1 MYNNA
6 DQFRFYDEKVK
17 KEEKELESFPSK
29 PEDYN
34 MPMIYLTED
43 EIKEFN
49 EICEKEN
56 LDLKVCPLSQFTN
69 REQLDDE
76 TIAKEIKLMAQTFK
90 GKNKEVKE
98 PEPENKKGENKNKVN
113 LDYKIKYVNEYIGKK
128 QMKKT
133 PDQQDDKED
142 EKNSEH
148 EKNSDS
154 SSDSSKSDEIYK
166 NEDGKYVQNKKKDIK
181 RNINK
186 GKNKKRK
193 IIEDEEEE
201 KVEKLNLKKKKP
213 EKLNDN
219 FFKYFEKIKTSSQQ
233 TQNEEKRTQEL
244 ISEILE
250 KSQYLTEEGLAEL
263 SKQKHIRIL
272 GRQLSI
278 SDLHQKKPAQL
289 EDILVNIEYNSRFIK
304 LEPNRGVNIRN
315 IINKEELE
323 KRNYEKAEQKRRLKE
338 EIMKNKYNKDNEQ
351 NNGEKKMSEEDQSES
366 SYDEDDKSL
375 D

>member
-17 KEEKELESFPSK
+17 KEEQELESFPSK

-90 GKNKEVKE
+90 GKYKEVKE
-98 PEPENKKGENKNKVN
+98 PEPENKNKVN

-142 EKNSEH
+142 EKNCEH

-338 EIMKNKYNKDNEQ
+338 ETMKNKYNKDNEQ

>member
-6 DQFRFYDEKVK
+6 DQFRFYEEKVK
-17 KEEKELESFPSK
+17 KEEQELESFPSK

-49 EICEKEN
+49 EICQKEN

-69 REQLDDE
+69 REKLDDE
-76 TIAKEIKLMAQTFK
+76 TMIKEVKLMAQTFK

-98 PEPENKKGENKNKVN
+98 PENPKVENQNKVN
-113 LDYKIKYVNEYIGKK
+113 LNYKIKYVNEYIGKK

-133 PDQQDDKED
+133 QDHEDDKKD
-142 EKNSEH
+142 EKHSEH
-148 EKNSDS
+148 EKNSRSS

-166 NEDGKYVQNKKKDIK
+166 NEDGKYVQNKKKN

-186 GKNKKRK
+186 GKNKKKK
-193 IIEDEEEE
+193 IIEDEEDEKEE
-201 KVEKLNLKKKKP
+201 KLSLKKKKP
-213 EKLNDN
+213 EKINDN
-219 FFKYFEKIKTSSQQ
+219 FFKYFERIKTSSQH
-233 TQNEEKRTQEL
+233 TQNEEKRSKEL
-244 ISEILE
+244 ISEILN
-250 KSQYLTEEGLAEL
+250 KSQYLTEEALIEL

-272 GRQLSI
+272 GHQLSI
-278 SDLHQKKPAQL
+278 SDLHQKKQAQL

-304 LEPNRGVNIRN
+304 LDPNRGSNIRN
-315 IINKEELE
+315 ILNKEELE
-323 KRNYEKAEQKRRLKE
+323 KRNYEKAEQKRRIKE
-338 EIMKNKYNKDNEQ
+338 EIMRNKQNKDNEQ
-351 NNGEKKMSEEDQSES
+351 NSGEKKMSEEDQSES
-366 SYDEDDKSL
+366 SYDDDKSL